1 MVKNFPNSFKKAYF
15 YENYADFNPKV
26 KQNTSLIEEKNNEIS
41 SFHTTEI
48 DSGCTVLRAKNDK
61 DEAQCFEH
69 EVAQNVLQ
77 FHFCLKGQMN
87 FKYNEG
93 SYTFP
98 LNEDHSMLLYNPAKE
113 LPIDVELSPNT
124 WLISVL
130 ISITKFH
137 ALFSSDANHI
147 PFLSPENSAKKYYDN
162 QPFASSIAVVL
173 SQILQSKIHDS
184 IKALYIKGKV
194 YELLSLYFNKSEDP
208 SIEQCPFLVDEENVR
223 KIRRA
228 KEIILERMTNPPSL
242 ENLAVEIGL
251 SLKKLKDGF
260 KELYGDT
267 VYAYLLDHKME
278 EACRMLTTQ
287 KYNVNEVGLKL
298 GYSTASHFIAAF
310 KKKYGTTPKKY
321 LGSLSS

>member
-1 MVKNFPNSFKKAYF
+1 M
-15 YENYADFNPKV
+15 
-26 KQNTSLIEEKNNEIS
+26 QEKNNEKS

-48 DSGCTVLRAKNDK
+48 DQGFNVLRAKNDTEQTQSFSQK
-61 DEAQCFEH
+61 VQ
-69 EVAQNVLQ
+69 QNVLQ

-87 FKYNEG
+87 FKYNSG
-93 SYTFP
+93 NYTFP

-113 LPIDVELSPNT
+113 LPIDLEISSNT

-130 ISITKFH
+130 ISIKKFH
-137 ALFSSDANHI
+137 ALFSTDADHI

-194 YELLSLYFNKSEDP
+194 YELLSLYFNKNEDP
-208 SIEQCPFLVDEENVR
+208 SIEQCPFLIDEENVR
-223 KIRRA
+223 KIRQA
-228 KEIILERMTNPPSL
+228 KEIILHRMTNPPSL

-251 SLKKLKDGF
+251 SLKKLKEGF

-267 VYAYLLDHKME
+267 VYSYLLDHKME
-278 EACRMLTTQ
+278 EACRMLNTQ
-287 KYNVNEVGLKL
+287 KYNVNEVGLRL

-321 LGSLSS
+321 LGSVSS

>member
-1 MVKNFPNSFKKAYF
+1 MK
-15 YENYADFNPKV
+15 
-26 KQNTSLIEEKNNEIS
+26 EKNNEKS
-41 SFHTTEI
+41 SFDTTEI
-48 DSGCTVLRAKNDK
+48 DSGCYVLRAKNDT
-61 DEAQCFEH
+61 QQTQSLSQ
-69 EVAQNVLQ
+69 EVAQNFLQ
-77 FHFCLKGQMN
+77 FHFCLKGQMT
-87 FKYNEG
+87 FKYNQG

-113 LPIDVELSPNT
+113 LPIDVELSINT

-137 ALFSSDANHI
+137 ALFSSDAGHI
-147 PFLSPENSAKKYYDN
+147 PFLSSENSAKKYYDN
-162 QPFASSIAVVL
+162 QPFPSSIAVVL
-173 SQILQSKIHDS
+173 SQVLQSKIHDS

-208 SIEQCPFLVDEENVR
+208 SIEQCPFLMDEENVR
-223 KIRRA
+223 KIRQA
-228 KEIILERMTNPPSL
+228 KEIILERMSNPPSL

-251 SLKKLKDGF
+251 SLKKLKEGF

-278 EACRMLTTQ
+278 EACRILNTK

-321 LGSLSS
+321 LGSVSS

>member
-1 MVKNFPNSFKKAYF
+1 MK
-15 YENYADFNPKV
+15 
-26 KQNTSLIEEKNNEIS
+26 EKNNDKS
-41 SFHTTEI
+41 SFELTEI
-48 DSGCTVLRAKNDK
+48 DPSCYVLRAKNDT
-61 DEAQCFEH
+61 DAALDFTH
-69 EVAQNVLQ
+69 TVAQNFLQ

-87 FKYNEG
+87 FKYNQG

-98 LNEDHSMLLYNPAKE
+98 LNEDHSILLYNPAKE

-124 WLISVL
+124 WLVSVL

-137 ALFSSDANHI
+137 ALFSSDADHI
-147 PFLSPENSAKKYYDN
+147 PFLSSENSAKKYYDN
-162 QPFASSIAVVL
+162 LPFTSSIAVVL
-173 SQILQSKIHDS
+173 SQVLQSKIHDS

-208 SIEQCPFLVDEENVR
+208 SVEQCPFLVDEENVR
-223 KIRRA
+223 KIRKA
-228 KEIILERMTNPPSL
+228 KEIVLERMTDPPSL

-251 SLKKLKDGF
+251 SLKKLKEGF

-267 VYAYLLDHKME
+267 IYAYLLDHKME
-278 EACRMLTTQ
+278 EARRMLNSQ

-321 LGSLSS
+321 LGSVSS

>member
-1 MVKNFPNSFKKAYF
+1 M
-15 YENYADFNPKV
+15 
-26 KQNTSLIEEKNNEIS
+26 QEKNNEKS
-41 SFHTTEI
+41 SFHTTQI
-48 DSGCTVLRAKNDK
+48 DQGFNVLRAKNDTEQTQNFSQK
-61 DEAQCFEH
+61 
-69 EVAQNVLQ
+69 VPQNVLQ

-87 FKYNEG
+87 FKYNYG
-93 SYTFP
+93 NYTFP

-113 LPIDVELSPNT
+113 LPIDLEINSNT

-130 ISITKFH
+130 ISIKKFH
-137 ALFSSDANHI
+137 ALFSTDADHI

-194 YELLSLYFNKSEDP
+194 YELLSLYFNKNEDP
-208 SIEQCPFLVDEENVR
+208 SIEQCPFLIDEENVR
-223 KIRRA
+223 KIRQA
-228 KEIILERMTNPPSL
+228 KEIILHRMTNPPSL

-251 SLKKLKDGF
+251 SLKKLKEGF

-267 VYAYLLDHKME
+267 VYSYLLDHKME
-278 EACRMLTTQ
+278 EACRMLNTQ
-287 KYNVNEVGLKL
+287 KYNVNEVGLRL

-321 LGSLSS
+321 LGSVSS

>member
-1 MVKNFPNSFKKAYF
+1 M
-15 YENYADFNPKV
+15 
-26 KQNTSLIEEKNNEIS
+26 QEKSNEKS

-48 DSGCTVLRAKNDK
+48 DQGFNVLRVKNDTEQTQSFSQK
-61 DEAQCFEH
+61 VQ
-69 EVAQNVLQ
+69 QNVLQ

-87 FKYNEG
+87 FKYNNG
-93 SYTFP
+93 NYTFP
-98 LNEDHSMLLYNPAKE
+98 LNEDHSMLLYNPAKK
-113 LPIDVELSPNT
+113 LPIDLEISSNT

-130 ISITKFH
+130 ISIKKFH
-137 ALFSSDANHI
+137 ALFSTDADHI

-194 YELLSLYFNKSEDP
+194 YELLSLYFNKNEDP
-208 SIEQCPFLVDEENVR
+208 SIEQCPFLMDEENIR

-228 KEIILERMTNPPSL
+228 KEIILHRMTNPPSL

-251 SLKKLKDGF
+251 SLKKLKEGF

-267 VYAYLLDHKME
+267 VYSYLLDHKME
-278 EACRMLTTQ
+278 EACRMLNTQ
-287 KYNVNEVGLKL
+287 KYNVNEVGLRL

-321 LGSLSS
+321 LGSVSS